1 MKCDVCNGSGYV
13 ENERYISTV
22 VLKPM
27 NVVSNHR
34 INVSDVVVVVF
45 LLAILMKLLIS

>member
-1 MKCDVCNGSGYV
+1 MCAMGVAMLRMKD
-13 ENERYISTV
+13 IITTV